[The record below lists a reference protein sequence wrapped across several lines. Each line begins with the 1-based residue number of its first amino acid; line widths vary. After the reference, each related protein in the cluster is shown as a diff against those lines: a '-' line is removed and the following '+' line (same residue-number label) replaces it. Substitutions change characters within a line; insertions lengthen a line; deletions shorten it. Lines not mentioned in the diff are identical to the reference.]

1 MKHRS
6 TKLLYIRKLSRVC
19 ICSIIPIIFALSS
32 SGNPSSMAGSIAP
45 VSLRLQSTTDA
56 RAGPRPRRRVLS
68 RTLPNPARRPSH
80 RPSFFVAAVLCFY
93 HVRVF
98 GTHSIILYG
107 MSFTESHWWRGY
119 ERVTPASLR
128 QPARAKEWKRRLLKR
143 ATGERNARERSV
155 RARVG
160 TFENC
165 TIERGGR

>member
-68 RTLPNPARRPSH
+68 RTLPNPARRPSDP
-80 RPSFFVAAVLCFY
+80 PSFFVAAVLCFLSCSGFWHAFNHFIFY
-93 HVRVF
+93 E
-98 GTHSIILYG
+98 IYG
-107 MSFTESHWWRGY
+107 ITLVARMRTCDARQ
-119 ERVTPASLR
+119 PA
-128 QPARAKEWKRRLLKR
+128 PARAKEWKRRRLKR

-155 RARVG
+155 ERAFG